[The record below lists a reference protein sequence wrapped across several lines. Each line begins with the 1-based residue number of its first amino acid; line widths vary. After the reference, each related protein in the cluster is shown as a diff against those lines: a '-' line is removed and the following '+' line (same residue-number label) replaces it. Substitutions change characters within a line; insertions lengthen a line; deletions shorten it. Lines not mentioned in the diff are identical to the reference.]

1 MQNYQHL
8 YQVPASAVF
17 VQGLVNGTWDAYF
30 EGDVLPTMPS
40 ATLADLKALCIQAH
54 REECRGR
61 LTTFYGDAV
70 EQVSRSSGVYGAVAQ
85 ERFTQGVQA
94 TITASNIA
102 RDLINAATTPAEVE
116 AVTVAWPVLQ

>member
-1 MQNYQHL
+1 MRIIQKQDIEAAR
-8 YQVPASAVF
+8 PFSF
-17 VQGLVNGTWDAYF
+17 VRENPDGTFTVYD
-30 EGDVLPTMPS
+30 EGETPPPLLP
-40 ATLADLKALCIQAH
+40 TLADLKQMRLQAH
-54 REECRGR
+54 REECRDR

-70 EQVSRSSGVYGAVAQ
+70 EQVSRASGVYGAVAQ
-85 ERFTQGVQA
+85 ERFTAGVQA